1 MPSREMSVQITCVSP
16 CGMNRP
22 ISSGAESV
30 ELSSQPSMATAPLR
44 TSAPRIS
51 RPGSNSA
58 SHAAKRSGRR
68 TATLPQMARRAP
80 ASKTLCRASRLLM
93 PPPYCTSSE
102 VRAAMRSSTAR
113 LRGCAAV
120 EVDHVQAAD
129 ARLLE
134 AERRFERVAV
144 VGLPAGVVALRE
156 AHALAADDVRC
167 GYDFDHGVR
176 GLEN

>member
-1 MPSREMSVQITCVSP
+1 
-16 CGMNRP
+16 MNRP

-30 ELSSQPSMATAPLR
+30 ELSSQPSMATAVADVGPEDQPPGVELR
-44 TSAPRIS
+44 EPCGEKVGPAD
-51 RPGSNSA
+51 GD
-58 SHAAKRSGRR
+58 AAADGAARSGVED
-68 TATLPQMARRAP
+68 AVQGLAVLD
-80 ASKTLCRASRLLM
+80 ASAVLHFERGPRGDAFQHG
-93 PPPYCTSSE
+93 E
-102 VRAAMRSSTAR
+102 VAR
-113 LRGCAAV
+113 LRGLRAV